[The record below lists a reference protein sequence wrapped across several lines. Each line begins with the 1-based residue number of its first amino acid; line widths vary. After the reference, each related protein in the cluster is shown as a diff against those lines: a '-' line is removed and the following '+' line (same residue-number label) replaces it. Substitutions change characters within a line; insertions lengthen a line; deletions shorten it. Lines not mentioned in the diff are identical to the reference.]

1 MERFSYK
8 RLQEDSLCLQQS
20 HESSSIKCWTFLFI
34 SPPIL
39 WATSTCKSWAIIP
52 EVQGSGA
59 GLGKDCNQKPVGATA
74 FILQIP
80 REPRIS
86 HQGCLWVGCAGGKG
100 EKRSCGI
107 IKYCTWSFYSL
118 QQKMIPSCRPRTLG
132 LQRTLSID
140 TSLTTINSNPRVV
153 VLTDGADVF
162 RAEM

>member
-1 MERFSYK
+1 MMNA
-8 RLQEDSLCLQQS
+8 SLHL
-20 HESSSIKCWTFLFI
+20 TPLFCGPPLHV
-34 SPPIL
+34 SPEPL
-39 WATSTCKSWAIIP
+39 FPKFR
-52 EVQGSGA
+52 
-59 GLGKDCNQKPVGATA
+59 GLGLDLAMAATRSQLEHL
-74 FILQIP
+74 FYRHPGSHRL
-80 REPRIS
+80 S